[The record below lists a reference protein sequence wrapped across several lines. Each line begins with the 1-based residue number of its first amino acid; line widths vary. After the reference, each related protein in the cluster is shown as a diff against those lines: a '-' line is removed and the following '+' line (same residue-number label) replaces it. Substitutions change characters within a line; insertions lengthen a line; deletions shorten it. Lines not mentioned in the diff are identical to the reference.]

1 MSVFISYRRDGGKPV
16 AESIYQS
23 LCDEYNIFLDT
34 ESLKN
39 GYFDSAI
46 IERIE
51 NCSDFIVIITET
63 VFDRCTEPNDW
74 IFMKHKLR
82 FERIKT

>member
-1 MSVFISYRRDGGKPV
+1 MSIFISYRRDGGMPV

-23 LCDEYNIFLDT
+23 LCDEDDVFLDI
-34 ESLKN
+34 ESLQN

-46 IERIE
+46 TERIE

-63 VFDRCTEPNDW
+63 IFDRCTEPNDW
-74 IFMKHKLR
+74 IFH
-82 FERIKT
+82 EA

>member
-1 MSVFISYRRDGGKPV
+1 MSIFISYRRDGGMPV

-23 LCDEYNIFLDT
+23 LCDEYDVFLDI
-34 ESLKN
+34 ESLQN

-46 IERIE
+46 TERIE

-63 VFDRCTEPNDW
+63 IFDRCTEPNDW
-74 IFMKHKLR
+74 IFH
-82 FERIKT
+82 EA